1 MRESGFYSD
10 IDDQHLKMPKSSAMV
25 MANLANILTF
35 YVSQL
40 SGM

>member
-1 MRESGFYSD
+1 MRESDFYL
-10 IDDQHLKMPKSSAMV
+10 DDQHLKMPKSSSAMA

>member
-10 IDDQHLKMPKSSAMV
+10 GQRLKVPESSSAMV
-25 MANLANILTF
+25 MVNFANILTF

-40 SGM
+40 SGA